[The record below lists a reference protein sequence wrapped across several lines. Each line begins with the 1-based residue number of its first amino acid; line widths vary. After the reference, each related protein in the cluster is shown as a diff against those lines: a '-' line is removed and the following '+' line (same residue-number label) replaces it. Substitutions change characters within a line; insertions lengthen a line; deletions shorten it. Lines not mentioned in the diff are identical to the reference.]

1 MEEPETI
8 SPIAK
13 ETSKVIA
20 AEIFD
25 KSLNDGSLRS
35 FNENPS
41 WLLED
46 IMDLK
51 LKSDPINRRR
61 PKDLAQLRKSDRN
74 VKLSSV
80 IGTAMNPADLPD
92 SLANAKTEWARG
104 RTQQLTFEQKSRAA
118 VMSFSGGP
126 VVQRDTFIEEKLRQM
141 QEEELRRKEKKNQM
155 VQSQSNSLMPAPS
168 LKYLDRLATRRASPP
183 RGTSSFTVHSTVPR
197 PSTAPSRGRP
207 RERDAVD
214 ALIVSKGDDALMP
227 RSPSRSPE
235 RAPGEDSLAA
245 LKSKRSVLVS
255 LIGWWYAKNLKS
267 RLAVVQYYDE
277 LRDHSIR
284 ILQRFL
290 KKKMR
295 KIRSARSAGAIP
307 MILKKVLV
315 RHWRK
320 KSIEKVKFFLAE
332 SAKNQKSKIIR
343 RFIYRVKK
351 LQIKIKKWVE
361 TNNARREVLL
371 RYWDHIER
379 SYRKRLSD
387 ENAAA
392 IQARIEQEKRLKK
405 RHRPLIQEQWNKTK
419 ENVGK
424 LLKKATRVQNK
435 YSREKASQMGAEP
448 SIHSMGSV
456 LYGEFDGKIPESE
469 RLRVINET
477 VSLKRKL
484 HMLRQRQE
492 KDMATKNIQAK

>member
-1 MEEPETI
+1 M
-8 SPIAK
+8 
-13 ETSKVIA
+13 
-20 AEIFD
+20 
-25 KSLNDGSLRS
+25 
-35 FNENPS
+35 
-41 WLLED
+41 
-46 IMDLK
+46 
-51 LKSDPINRRR
+51 
-61 PKDLAQLRKSDRN
+61 
-74 VKLSSV
+74 
-80 IGTAMNPADLPD
+80 
-92 SLANAKTEWARG
+92 
-104 RTQQLTFEQKSRAA
+104 
-118 VMSFSGGP
+118 
-126 VVQRDTFIEEKLRQM
+126 
-141 QEEELRRKEKKNQM
+141 
-155 VQSQSNSLMPAPS
+155 SLM
-168 LKYLDRLATRRASPP
+168 
-183 RGTSSFTVHSTVPR
+183 
-197 PSTAPSRGRP
+197 
-207 RERDAVD
+207 
-214 ALIVSKGDDALMP
+214 
-227 RSPSRSPE
+227 
-235 RAPGEDSLAA
+235 
-245 LKSKRSVLVS
+245 
-255 LIGWWYAKNLKS
+255 GWWYAKNVKS

-277 LRDHSIR
+277 LRDRSVR

-290 KKKMR
+290 KKKIR

-320 KSIEKVKFFLAE
+320 KSIEKIKFFLAE

-361 TNNARREVLL
+361 SNNARREVLL
-371 RYWDHIER
+371 RYWDFIER

-492 KDMATKNIQAK
+492 KDMVTKNIQAKSKVSEELVRRLLVNYRGYSVHVVRVMMQPAHEVRRRQQDRFTRAANVCFLTNPNLGPSFKSIIEGMVWKDIVGKKEAAALLEQKALDSRRKLSPYGGGGRKASSLPYRAPPVIGGILKHSSPRASPTEQFDDDSTFDGELMNAQNNGASPRQSNARKRSVRIVDHTTMT